1 MWINIPS
8 TTSPY
13 AQAEPDSTSAWN
25 WLWDALAQFVG
36 SNGKP
41 SPANTWR
48 RLWKRAAWLKRLCG
62 RICEPSMAVLGVES
76 WIASLRVT
84 RASHSASPAIAVDQT
99 ILGTYGPM
107 SIAVIG
113 EVEPAIVFLENV
125 PGHLSLGFA
134 EVATDLES
142 MGYDVAAGLFTAEE
156 VGASHKR
163 ERLFILA
170 VANDQSER
178 RSEGRPEPER
188 RDGQSVSAD
197 AGSAVG
203 NPSGLF
209 SGRRTVAEREAHWR
223 TASAGAGKDVADTQR
238 AEWRTDGSR
247 GTDDGGNHADGPQGS
262 ETPGQDGRTLAHAA
276 HDHRRRGIGRKEE
289 GIGPDGVGRRRSAS
303 RNSELA
309 DPEGR
314 GTMPIQQPGQPC
326 CTVPCRDKLADA
338 GHEGLSDAQQPGIS
352 ATAQRPL
359 ETGTAVE
366 QFCFPQL
373 FPPRP
378 DDFDRWREVLAIDDA
393 LAPAQPALRLLA
405 DGLAEDRARW
415 LRLYGNGVVPLQAAY
430 AFCSLWAALRF
441 NQ

>member
-1 MWINIPS
+1 
-8 TTSPY
+8 
-13 AQAEPDSTSAWN
+13 
-25 WLWDALAQFVG
+25 
-36 SNGKP
+36 
-41 SPANTWR
+41 
-48 RLWKRAAWLKRLCG
+48 
-62 RICEPSMAVLGVES
+62 
-76 WIASLRVT
+76 
-84 RASHSASPAIAVDQT
+84 
-99 ILGTYGPM
+99 
-107 SIAVIG
+107 
-113 EVEPAIVFLENV
+113 V

-142 MGYDVAAGLFTAEE
+142 MGYDGCGRTLYSGE

-209 SGRRTVAEREAHWR
+209 SGRRDGR
-223 TASAGAGKDVADTQR
+223 GAGSALEKLLL
-238 AEWRTDGSR
+238 
-247 GTDDGGNHADGPQGS
+247 
-262 ETPGQDGRTLAHAA
+262 PGQAKMWPTPNVPNGGRTTPEEQMTAGTTATGRKVQKPWPGRQNSGPPPR
-276 HDHRRRGIGRKEE
+276 HDHQRRGIGRKEE
-289 GIGPDGVGRRRSAS
+289 GIGPDGVGRRQSAS
-303 RNSELA
+303 HNSELA

-314 GTMPIQQPGQPC
+314 GTVPIQQPGQPC

-338 GHEGLSDAQQPGIS
+338 GHEGLSDAQQPGVS
-352 ATAQRPL
+352 ARRNTDSKRGQQLSNFASHNSSLLVPTTSTDGEKCSQSTMHLPRLNPL
-359 ETGTAVE
+359 FVCWLMG
-366 QFCFPQL
+366 
-373 FPPRP
+373 
-378 DDFDRWREVLAIDDA
+378 W
-393 LAPAQPALRLLA
+393 
-405 DGLAEDRARW
+405 AEDRARW